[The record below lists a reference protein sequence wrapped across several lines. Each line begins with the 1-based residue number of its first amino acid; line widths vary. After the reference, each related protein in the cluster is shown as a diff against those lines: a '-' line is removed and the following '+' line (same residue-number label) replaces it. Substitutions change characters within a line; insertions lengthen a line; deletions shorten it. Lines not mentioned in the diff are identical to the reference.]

1 MPMVNTVPLEALA
14 QSPLRSLIDKVR
26 DQKIPDP
33 LFFQIFAHV
42 PGYTEAL
49 FDALHRSH
57 MEGNVDHKLKEI
69 IRIRLA
75 RLAGDQYFSNLRSEV
90 AIDAG
95 LTEEIIEAGCGD
107 FEGDKRFNEAEK
119 WALSYAKLMYT
130 EPKKVNKRFYQKGK
144 TYYSEAEIME
154 LGAFIAFHYGLQ
166 VFMRT
171 IKAFPLHDKD
181 GNLMTHA
188 ESRKYYSSK

>member
-1 MPMVNTVPLEALA
+1 MPMVDTIPLETLA

-69 IRIRLA
+69 P
-75 RLAGDQYFSNLRSEV
+75 YPFSSFSRRS
-90 AIDAG
+90 I
-95 LTEEIIEAGCGD
+95 
-107 FEGDKRFNEAEK
+107 FFQ
-119 WALSYAKLMYT
+119 
-130 EPKKVNKRFYQKGK
+130 F
-144 TYYSEAEIME
+144 
-154 LGAFIAFHYGLQ
+154 AF
-166 VFMRT
+166 
-171 IKAFPLHDKD
+171 
-181 GNLMTHA
+181 
-188 ESRKYYSSK
+188 

>member
-1 MPMVNTVPLEALA
+1 M
-14 QSPLRSLIDKVR
+14 
-26 DQKIPDP
+26 
-33 LFFQIFAHV
+33 
-42 PGYTEAL
+42 
-49 FDALHRSH
+49 
-57 MEGNVDHKLKEI
+57 
-69 IRIRLA
+69 
-75 RLAGDQYFSNLRSEV
+75 RSEV

-119 WALSYAKLMYT
+119 WAISYAKLMYT

>member
-1 MPMVNTVPLEALA
+1 MVDTVPLETLA

-26 DQKIPDP
+26 DQKVPDP

-42 PGYTEAL
+42 PGYAEAL
-49 FDALHRSH
+49 FDALYRSH

-107 FEGDKRFNEAEK
+107 FEGDKRFSEAEK

-130 EPKKVNKRFYQKGK
+130 EPKKVNKGFYQKGK

>member
-1 MPMVNTVPLEALA
+1 MPMVDTVPLEALA

-49 FDALHRSH
+49 FDALNRSH

-75 RLAGDQYFSNLRSEV
+75 RLAGDQYFSNLRSEI

-130 EPKKVNKRFYQKGK
+130 EPKKVNKGFYQKGK

-181 GNLMTHA
+181 GNLMTNA